1 MIHDGSWFSFSDWT
15 SHGES
20 TCTEEISRMRH
31 LTLCSLRLSL
41 RLNDAFKRDNGR
53 KHRGVE
59 TLTENDKRH
68 HFQLSAISD
77 LHSCQHQEYRTWRN
91 ILSTLYFNSIFK
103 FLENFKE
110 WLIYKLFKAK
120 RILCN
125 KRINK

>member
-1 MIHDGSWFSFSDWT
+1 
-15 SHGES
+15 
-20 TCTEEISRMRH
+20 MRH

-77 LHSCQHQEYRTWRN
+77 LHSCQHRRISNVEEYSVN
-91 ILSTLYFNSIFK
+91 FIF
-103 FLENFKE
+103 
-110 WLIYKLFKAK
+110 
-120 RILCN
+120 
-125 KRINK
+125 